1 MDGETKALLCLL
13 LLFAGIWIFVAFS
26 LRGKDDEIPEWKL
39 EIIKKWLEEQ
49 AVEEAAAVPEDTT
62 PDVRNVRW
70 GMTIDEVK
78 ANESASWTDEPN
90 IVENN
95 KDGGSTIIANVDIF
109 GGNKALL
116 MYEFEKDPIDTLKR
130 ALSSMEYKIF
140 YISDADYKALIL
152 DFNMDHG
159 KGDLIAGGTT
169 WETEDRRTVIVAFRY
184 DLIKSL
190 LLVYA
195 DNHVARRQGF
205 ESAIESP

>member
-1 MDGETKALLCLL
+1 MET
-13 LLFAGIWIFVAFS
+13 GDRRS
-26 LRGKDDEIPEWKL
+26 RSR
-39 EIIKKWLEEQ
+39 IKKWLEEQ

-130 ALSSMEYKIF
+130 ALSSMEYEIF

-159 KGDLIAGGTT
+159 KGEPIGGGTF
-169 WETEDRRTVIVAFRY
+169 WKTEDGRTLIGAIRD

-190 LLVYA
+190 IIGYGDDLVIWRQF
-195 DNHVARRQGF
+195 VKREQSIRRDF
-205 ESAIESP
+205 